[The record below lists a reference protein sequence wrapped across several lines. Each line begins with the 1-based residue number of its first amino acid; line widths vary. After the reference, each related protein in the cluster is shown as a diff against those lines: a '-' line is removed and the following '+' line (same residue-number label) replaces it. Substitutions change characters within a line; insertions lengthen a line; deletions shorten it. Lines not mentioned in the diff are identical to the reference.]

1 MASLAETAQQNIIQF
16 IKNNSMTAGDK
27 LPTEYEL
34 ADKLSVG
41 RSTIREAVKAL
52 ASRNILK
59 IKQGSGTF
67 ISSDMGI
74 VKDPLGLS
82 LINNDIS
89 LAFDMIN
96 VRLIFEPEMAALAAI
111 NATDDDCAAIDGAC
125 TTVEKLIN
133 SNTAYSKEDSR
144 FHEAVARASG
154 NKVIDRINKVI
165 NSSIQKNIFVTED
178 ALRGDT
184 LIYHRQI
191 ADAIKEHDSI
201 GARCGMIT
209 HLNILRN
216 YMVVQKRRQ
225 PHFKK

>member
-1 MASLAETAQQNIIQF
+1 MASLVETVQQNIIQF
-16 IKNNSMTAGDK
+16 IKSNSMAAGDK

-34 ADKLSVG
+34 ADKLNVG

-82 LINNDIS
+82 LISNDIN

-111 NATDDDCAAIDGAC
+111 NAAVEDCEAIDNAC
-125 TTVEKLIN
+125 TIVEKLMN
-133 SNTAYSKEDSR
+133 NGKEYSKEDSH
-144 FHEAVARASG
+144 FHEVIARASG
-154 NKVIDRINKVI
+154 NKIIDRIIKVI

-178 ALRGDT
+178 SLRNDT

-225 PHFKK
+225 SHFKK

>member
-1 MASLAETAQQNIIQF
+1 M
-16 IKNNSMTAGDK
+16 
-27 LPTEYEL
+27 EL
-34 ADKLSVG
+34 ADKLNVG

-59 IKQGSGTF
+59 IRQGSGTF

-82 LINNDIS
+82 LISNDIN

-111 NATDDDCAAIDGAC
+111 NATDDDCAAIDKAC
-125 TTVEKLIN
+125 SAVEKLIN
-133 SNTAYSKEDSR
+133 SNTEYSKEDSR

-165 NSSIQKNIFVTED
+165 NSSIQKNIFGPDILTLHATEYGEKRQSTIYCRFEIKKNYLFFSD
-178 ALRGDT
+178 RMAEKFEGDF
-184 LIYHRQI
+184 YSMV
-191 ADAIKEHDSI
+191 ADQKGTVCLSKIPFQQFSPEVKEK
-201 GARCGMIT
+201 
-209 HLNILRN
+209 L
-216 YMVVQKRRQ
+216 
-225 PHFKK
+225 